1 VILLGQDDWLFY
13 ARRDDG
19 VLVFTV
25 VETDWHWL
33 EAPHGGECR
42 PHHQLNCDGEARTT
56 CRLDRTWMH
65 EYVKAH
71 MGDYGWRELDDDTDG
86 TYLGW
91 GPERDEAFM
100 ASSRAANLI
109 D

>member
-1 VILLGQDDWLFY
+1 
-13 ARRDDG
+13 
-19 VLVFTV
+19 
-25 VETDWHWL
+25 
-33 EAPHGGECR
+33 
-42 PHHQLNCDGEARTT
+42 
-56 CRLDRTWMH
+56 MS
-65 EYVKAH
+65 
-71 MGDYGWRELDDDTDG
+71 DYDWRELDDDTDG